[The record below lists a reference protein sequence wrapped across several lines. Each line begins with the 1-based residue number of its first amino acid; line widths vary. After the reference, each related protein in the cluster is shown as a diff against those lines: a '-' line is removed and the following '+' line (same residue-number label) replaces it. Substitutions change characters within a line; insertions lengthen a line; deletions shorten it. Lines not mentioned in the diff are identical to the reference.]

1 MRRLFLWKTKKGITI
16 INALQKFLDES
27 GLKLSKIWVDT
38 GSKLYNKS
46 MKSWLQDNDIKMH
59 STNNAGKSVVAGNVY
74 IDRLDDILSKYKHIL
89 QHSQNEA
96 CWCKVLHIY
105 WP

>member
-27 GLKLSKIWVDT
+27 GLKLSKIWVHI

-46 MKSWLQDNDIKMH
+46 MKSLLQDNDI
-59 STNNAGKSVVAGNVY
+59 
-74 IDRLDDILSKYKHIL
+74 
-89 QHSQNEA
+89 
-96 CWCKVLHIY
+96 
-105 WP
+105 

>member
-16 INALQKFLDES
+16 INVLQKFLDES
-27 GLKLSKIWVDT
+27 GLKLSKIWVDI

-46 MKSWLQDNDIKMH
+46 LKSWLQDNDIYMH

-74 IDRLDDILSKYKHIL
+74 IDRLDDMLSKYNHIL

-96 CWCKVLHIY
+96 C
-105 WP
+105 